1 VTDRTADIRPLIA
14 QARADV
20 EVAQKLVREGDA
32 DPALEVLRFAGNELD
47 DALKLCDREC

>member
-32 DPALEVLRFAGNELD
+32 EPAVEVLRFAAQELD
-47 DALKLCDREC
+47 DVLRLFDRES